1 MKLNLFL
8 VSSFVLFLQSLDML
22 GEGKRKMLQGE
33 VAVSSLTSLTLLLLL
48 ILNECESMVK
58 KDPLGLSVVSLM
70 SKK

>member
-1 MKLNLFL
+1 MFL

-48 ILNECESMVK
+48 ILNKCEPMVK